1 MGYRYIV
8 RQQSI
13 DYPNRFER
21 DILLSDYLFESDA
34 KKQVEN
40 LIGSLVKEGY
50 EKYPAMGP
58 YSLRKIDQDGKHES
72 YIVLK
77 IEPIRDNARLG

>member
-21 DILLSDYLFESDA
+21 DLLLGDYVLESVARGQVMKLFNSFKDKGFE
-34 KKQVEN
+34 E
-40 LIGSLVKEGY
+40 
-50 EKYPAMGP
+50 YPALGP
-58 YSLRKIDQDGKHES
+58 NGLRKIENDGVHET
-72 YIVLK
+72 YIVFK
-77 IEPIRDNARLG
+77 IEPVPDSPKLG